1 MNWLKTTSLLLML
14 LVAAPALAQQRPA
27 PAPRPLRGYLIGGG
41 GASLGQAVPA
51 QTSLTLSAEIAENMT
66 RNIQAYMSAVFY
78 DNIMSDAEANQL
90 ALVGN
95 TLSATTGTPW
105 VFQGRDRG
113 RSFTF
118 GAKVLMPGASSVHPY
133 VGGGFGALNVRRTI
147 RELSRGNVT
156 QAYLTQFGSA
166 DGLVH
171 PADTDTTHAMGEVAA
186 GVGAVIKGAY
196 LDVGY
201 RYRRAFHTGSES
213 FNISQVGAAVGV
225 KF

>member
-14 LVAAPALAQQRPA
+14 LVAAPALAQQRPS
-27 PAPRPLRGYLIGGG
+27 PPRPLRGYLIGGG
-41 GASLGQAVPA
+41 GVSLGQAVPA
-51 QTSLTLSAEIAENMT
+51 KTSLTLSAEIAENMT
-66 RNIQAYMSAVFY
+66 RNIQAYMSVVFY
-78 DNIMSDAEANQL
+78 DNLMSDAETSQL
-90 ALVGN
+90 ALIGN
-95 TLSATTGTPW
+95 ALSATTGSRW
-105 VFQGRDRG
+105 VFQGRDLG

-118 GAKVLMPGASSVHPY
+118 GAKVLMPATSSVHPY

-147 RELSRGNVT
+147 HELSRGNVT
-156 QAYLTQFGSA
+156 QSFLTQFGSA

-171 PADTDTTHAMGEVAA
+171 PTDTDTTHAMAEVAA

-213 FNISQVGAAVGV
+213 FDISQVGAAVGV

>member
-1 MNWLKTTSLLLML
+1 MNWLKTTSLLLMM
-14 LVAAPALAQQRPA
+14 LVAAPALAQQRPS
-27 PAPRPLRGYLIGGG
+27 PPRPLRGYLIGGG

-78 DNIMSDAEANQL
+78 DNIMSDAETNQL
-90 ALVGN
+90 ALVGSA
-95 TLSATTGTPW
+95 LSAATGTPW

-118 GAKVLMPGASSVHPY
+118 GAKVLMPATSSVHPY
-133 VGGGFGALNVRRTI
+133 IGGGFGALNVRRTI
-147 RELSRGNVT
+147 QELSRGNVT
-156 QAYLTQFGSA
+156 QAFLTQFGSA

-171 PADTDTTHAMGEVAA
+171 PTDTDTTHAMTEVAA
-186 GVGAVIKGAY
+186 GIGAVIKGAY